1 MNALF
6 GSGLTESSI
15 RSRPCSIS
23 GTTHKASSTRFEPT
37 TGISILFG
45 NKRRRPTERGIW
57 FHFAE
62 RIRSV
67 DQICRAYNA
76 RFKGIRIHLL
86 PSERLERYRDRQA
99 GQDSAAEIRPGMARR
114 PPWLQAS
121 SLTGSKGH
129 GHGSSSV
136 RIPQTREA
144 ICNQRRIGR
153 ERTRRAPK
161 ITHKMNSPCRKRTAV
176 ASAE

>member
-1 MNALF
+1 MKSDVRAPIYPIMSRWECLYYSATNVDARRNVGF
-6 GSGLTESSI
+6 GFISPNGSGAL
-15 RSRPCSIS
+15 
-23 GTTHKASSTRFEPT
+23 TRFAGHT
-37 TGISILFG
+37 TQGS
-45 NKRRRPTERGIW
+45 KR
-57 FHFAE
+57 
-62 RIRSV
+62 
-67 DQICRAYNA
+67 
-76 RFKGIRIHLL
+76 IRIHLL

>member
-1 MNALF
+1 MVRPTRHLLQGSSQRREYLYYSATNVDARRNVGF
-6 GSGLTESSI
+6 GFISPNGSGAL
-15 RSRPCSIS
+15 
-23 GTTHKASSTRFEPT
+23 TRFAGHT
-37 TGISILFG
+37 TQGS
-45 NKRRRPTERGIW
+45 KR
-57 FHFAE
+57 
-62 RIRSV
+62 
-67 DQICRAYNA
+67 
-76 RFKGIRIHLL
+76 IRIHLL

-129 GHGSSSV
+129 GRGSSSV